1 MSCSSSQTVSLSSA
15 MTIRPRRY
23 FGSLPEV
30 ALSPY
35 GVAANV
41 QPWARSGFAAA
52 ST

>member
-1 MSCSSSQTVSLSSA
+1 
-15 MTIRPRRY
+15 MTILPSRY

-35 GVAANV
+35 GVAAKV
-41 QPWARSGFAAA
+41 HPCDKSGLAAA